1 MKPLEGLV
9 VLDLSR
15 VLAGPYAGMM
25 LADMGAEVIKVEARN
40 TGDDSRAFGPYVNG
54 ESCYFMSLNRGKK
67 SITIDMKKDEGK
79 ELIKKLVAKTDILIE
94 NFRTGTMK
102 KLGLDYE
109 VLKEINPRLIYVACT
124 GFGQTGPY
132 AFDPAYDVIVQGM
145 GGLMSITGQEGGEPT
160 RVGASVGDIT
170 AGLFS
175 AVGALGALAA
185 REKTGKGQLVDVAML
200 DCQVAILENAISRY
214 LNAHDLPKPIGNRHP
229 SITPFES
236 FQTKDGHV
244 IIAIGN
250 NNLWA
255 KFCALVN
262 HEEWSNKEEF
272 IDNPTRTKNRSLVK
286 ELLSPLFL
294 EKTTKEWITA
304 LKEIGV
310 PVGPINTV
318 ADVVNDEQVR
328 FRDMIV
334 SVEHPVAGH
343 MEMPG
348 VPIKMSDTPT
358 GIGGPAPVL
367 GQHNVE
373 VLTTVLGLSQAEI
386 DVLAEKEVI

>member
-272 IDNPTRTKNRSLVK
+272 IDNPTRTKNRPLVK